1 MMELTAGEA
10 RWYALDVKN
19 VKCKMKNVK
28 CKMENGRARTRLAT
42 SCALALLAA
51 LSLSRAE
58 LSVQEVVVTPADDG
72 RALVNPGMGWVMH
85 YYDNGSFYGTS
96 IGTGDDLR
104 WFPGCSVVY
113 LRLPWA
119 HLEPEEGK
127 YNWNCI
133 DTPAQQ
139 WIARG
144 GQIAFRITCSET
156 MKEATPEWVARA
168 GAKTIRWNWPTGPA
182 PDGRYWECVPDDPV
196 FLEKF
201 GNFLAAFA
209 KRYDGRPEV
218 AFVDVG
224 SVGIWGEGHT
234 SRTIQL
240 SPEETQRI
248 VKLHID
254 LHLRH
259 FRRTLIVANDD
270 FTSSNAIQTSP
281 AMDYALEKGLGW
293 RDDSIMVSRKFW
305 HHEQQAAAF
314 WPTRPV
320 ILEPGHY
327 HTVKERGNWSAETLV
342 ASIEAHHASYCS
354 IHGDPRLFLD
364 ENRAAVV
371 AVNRRLG
378 YRLQARRIVYPA
390 CVTSASAPERAVP
403 FSVTFSFANA
413 GVAPCYRSVFPCL
426 TLKTATGGIAAVL
439 ADGDFDLSR
448 LPVAAPGQAEAV
460 SHAAAFTLGRWDRP
474 ILPPGEYDVFLS
486 VGEVDGTP
494 VCELPLTGGDGARR
508 YRIGRIKVVA
518 QEELGS
524 CKPKQ
529 KS

>member
-1 MMELTAGEA
+1 M
-10 RWYALDVKN
+10 
-19 VKCKMKNVK
+19 
-28 CKMENGRARTRLAT
+28 RLAVFV
-42 SCALALLAA
+42 SVAVLMPVSALVAM
-51 LSLSRAE
+51 SGSGEVIAE
-58 LSVQEVVVTPADDG
+58 PVDDG

-85 YYDNGSFYGTS
+85 YYDNGARYGTT
-96 IGTGDDLR
+96 IATGDDLR

-127 YNWNCI
+127 FNWNCI

-182 PDGRYWECVPDDPV
+182 PDGKYWECVPDDPV

-224 SVGIWGEGHT
+224 SVGVWGEGHT
-234 SRTIQL
+234 SRTIKL
-240 SPEETQRI
+240 SQEETQRI

-259 FRRTLIVANDD
+259 FRRTLIMANDD
-270 FTSSNAIQTSP
+270 FTGSNAIQTSP
-281 AMDYALEKGLGW
+281 AMEYALEKGLGW
-293 RDDSIMVSRKFW
+293 RDDSIMVDKIFW
-305 HHEQQAAAF
+305 FHERQAAGF
-314 WPTRPV
+314 WPKHPV
-320 ILEPGHY
+320 VIEPGHY
-327 HTVKERGNWSAETLV
+327 HVVKQRGFWSGETML
-342 ASIEAHHASYCS
+342 ASIEAHHASFYS
-354 IHGDPRLFLD
+354 IHGDPKVFLD
-364 ENRAAVV
+364 ENRAAVD
-371 AVNRRLG
+371 AANRRLG
-378 YRLQARRIVYPA
+378 YRFQARRIVYPSRIKVA
-390 CVTSASAPERAVP
+390 TDSEKDSPFKASFA
-403 FSVTFSFANA
+403 FANA

-426 TLKTATGGIAAVL
+426 TLKTAAGGIATVL
-439 ADGDFDLSR
+439 ADGGFDLSR
-448 LPVAAPGQAEAV
+448 LPVAAAGKAEAV
-460 SHAAAFTLGRWDRP
+460 SHTVEFIVGRWQRP
-474 ILPPGEYDVFLS
+474 VLPPGEYEVFLS

-494 VCELPLTGGDGARR
+494 VCELPLPGGDGARR
-508 YRIGRIKVVA
+508 YRIGCMQVY
-518 QEELGS
+518 
-524 CKPKQ
+524 
-529 KS
+529 